1 MSENTQRPPVGAA
14 PYFIQAGI
22 RIGELGEA
30 ISKYSTTAE
39 IHKIREWASEIILQ
53 CDLIREMKFN
63 IKEDCR
69 KEVERAQQEKRRE
82 HASCETCKHLFKSKT
97 ERPCSFCS
105 HNFADEYE
113 REEE

>member
-30 ISKYSTTAE
+30 ISKYSTTEE

-69 KEVERAQQEKRRE
+69 KEFEKEQRLKRGE
-82 HASCETCKHLFKSKT
+82 QS
-97 ERPCSFCS
+97 
-105 HNFADEYE
+105 DG
-113 REEE
+113 